1 MNSSRQPVDRLISWM
16 TTLHALANQTEDNLN
31 DFKNDAE
38 SSLLSV
44 NTGLKRLEENLNATE
59 KKLVMAMSET
69 KVKLENESKLQGPVG
84 QRGFNGSQGPVG
96 PAGPRGFNGTQGPQ
110 GVIGL
115 QGFNGSQGPPGP
127 QGPKGA
133 GDFSQCKHKT
143 KDLTGNQPPITSNSL
158 PNPIKVIL
166 GEPSGKKILGVSCTT
181 DYGQIYLLSHVIN
194 GANGQL
200 FYHCSCYGQH
210 GTGQASVKC
219 VMHYWE
225 CPLTT

>member
-1 MNSSRQPVDRLISWM
+1 MHLGTRHLGFGRDMCDEVHATNKQ
-16 TTLHALANQTEDNLN
+16 TL
-31 DFKNDAE
+31 
-38 SSLLSV
+38 
-44 NTGLKRLEENLNATE
+44 LKRHRFIFQ
-59 KKLVMAMSET
+59 
-69 KVKLENESKLQGPVG
+69 LENESKLQGPVG

-127 QGPKGA
+127 PGPKGA

-166 GEPSGKKILGVSCTT
+166 GEPTVSILLEGDSET
-181 DYGQIYLLSHVIN
+181 IFSL
-194 GANGQL
+194 
-200 FYHCSCYGQH
+200 
-210 GTGQASVKC
+210 
-219 VMHYWE
+219 
-225 CPLTT
+225 